1 MSVEL
6 GIQVVRSI
14 TLVAECSIHEPSLR
28 KARPP
33 FARLASPIR
42 VEPLHE
48 SCSCLLTRLDQV
60 LSQGVYIGGRA
71 GNDQLRRSKPT
82 HGGGSPASNL
92 LAGGA

>member
-28 KARPP
+28 EARPP

-48 SCSCLLTRLDQV
+48 SCGCLLTRLDQV
-60 LSQGVYIGGRA
+60 LPQGVYVGGR
-71 GNDQLRRSKPT
+71 GRK
-82 HGGGSPASNL
+82 
-92 LAGGA
+92 